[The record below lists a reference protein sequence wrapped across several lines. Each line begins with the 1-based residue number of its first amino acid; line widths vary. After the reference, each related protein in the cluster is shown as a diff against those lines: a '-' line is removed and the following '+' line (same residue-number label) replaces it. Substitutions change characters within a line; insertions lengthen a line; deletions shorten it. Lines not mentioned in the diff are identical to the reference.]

1 MVKIIRCCSHSPND
15 TCDATGAHAP
25 YAHEYETYIN
35 DGSDWRDQ
43 LGDYKPTHLSYHHE
57 KEFTSQDA
65 LDLAIS
71 DAKKQEKELAL
82 KYLYV
87 KCPVKTT
94 I

>member
-25 YAHEYETYIN
+25 YAHEYSTYIN
-35 DGSDWRDQ
+35 DGSDWRDG
-43 LGDYKPTHLSYHHE
+43 LSDYKPSHLSYDYD

-71 DAKKQEKELAL
+71 DAEKQEKELG
-82 KYLYV
+82 V
-87 KCPVKTT
+87 EVSVSEMPC
-94 I
+94 